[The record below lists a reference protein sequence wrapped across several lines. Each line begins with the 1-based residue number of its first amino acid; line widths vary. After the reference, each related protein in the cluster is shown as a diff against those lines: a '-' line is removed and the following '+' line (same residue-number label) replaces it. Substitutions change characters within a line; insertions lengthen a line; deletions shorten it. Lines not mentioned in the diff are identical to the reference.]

1 MNQPKDRF
9 TVFMLTLSA
18 LAISASAAFFSVYG
32 LSKLFAGA
40 SLAVIIMAS
49 ILEASKLI
57 VAYSLHKNSKKLPAT
72 LRAYLTIAVAVLMII
87 TSAGIYGFLSNAYQI
102 TANANTVVE
111 KEVAIIQAKVD
122 NNTNR
127 LNDLLSEKESLVKDI
142 NGLRQGITAGTTIET
157 VDRRTGLRLVARDNN
172 IAKSIN
178 AQLLDATERRNRLD
192 GDIEMLSATV
202 DSFKIQ
208 ILEKQSNNTA
218 AAELGPL
225 IYLSKLTSIPMD
237 RLINYF
243 ILMIVFVFDPLA
255 VSLVLALSRISDYDK
270 GLVLDTEPLDVEEEY
285 LEPEDQDTE
294 IEESIEEEQEHPLY
308 NVNVAEGD
316 TNPEH
321 VQKVPKFKVRT
332 VKKRVPEYK
341 VVDNGQRVVE
351 SKEVEEFVLEPS
363 DDEDGATIP
372 LSPEEYDKLVEKF
385 LSQYKDQK

>member
-1 MNQPKDRF
+1 MTQPKDRF

-40 SLAVIIMAS
+40 SLAVIVMAS

-57 VAYSLHKNSKKLPAT
+57 VAYSLHKNAKKLPVS
-72 LRAYLTIAVAVLMII
+72 LRAYLTVAVTVLMVI

-122 NNTNR
+122 NSTGR
-127 LNDLLSEKESLVKDI
+127 LDDLLREKESLVKDI
-142 NGLRQGITAGTTIET
+142 NNLRQGITAGTTIET
-157 VDRRTGLRLVARDNN
+157 VDRRTGQRLVSRDNN

-192 GDIEMLSATV
+192 IDIEKLSTTV
-202 DSFKIQ
+202 DSLEVT
-208 ILEKQSNNTA
+208 ILEKQSNNSA

-225 IYLSKLTSIPMD
+225 IYLSKLTSVPMD

-270 GLVLDTEPLDVEEEY
+270 GLIEEPNDKELDVSLY
-285 LEPEDQDTE
+285 EPDGSV
-294 IEESIEEEQEHPLY
+294 IEEFEGEQDVQESPLFDATSE
-308 NVNVAEGD
+308 NTSNTEG
-316 TNPEH
+316 E
-321 VQKVPKFKVRT
+321 KRLPKFKVKT
-332 VKKRVPEYK
+332 IKKRVPEYR

-363 DDEDGATIP
+363 EDEDAPAIP
-372 LSPEEYDKLVEKF
+372 LSTEEYEKLVEKF
-385 LSQYKDQK
+385 LTQYQDKK

>member
-1 MNQPKDRF
+1 MTQPKDRF

-40 SLAVIIMAS
+40 SLAVIVMAS

-57 VAYSLHKNSKKLPAT
+57 VAYSLHKNAKKLPVS
-72 LRAYLTIAVAVLMII
+72 LRAYLTVAVTVLMVI

-122 NNTNR
+122 NNTGR
-127 LNDLLSEKESLVKDI
+127 LDDLLREKESLVKDI
-142 NGLRQGITAGTTIET
+142 NNLRQGITAGTTIET
-157 VDRRTGLRLVARDNN
+157 VDRRTGQRLVSRDNN

-192 GDIEMLSATV
+192 IDIEKLSTTV
-202 DSFKIQ
+202 DSLEVT
-208 ILEKQSNNTA
+208 ILEKQSNNSA

-225 IYLSKLTSIPMD
+225 IYLSKLTSVPMD

-270 GLVLDTEPLDVEEEY
+270 GLIEGPNDKELDVDLY
-285 LEPEDQDTE
+285 EPDGSV
-294 IEESIEEEQEHPLY
+294 IEEFEGEQDEQESPLFDATSE
-308 NVNVAEGD
+308 NTSNTEG
-316 TNPEH
+316 E
-321 VQKVPKFKVRT
+321 KKLPKFKVKT
-332 VKKRVPEYK
+332 IKKRVPEYR

-363 DDEDGATIP
+363 EDEDAPAIP
-372 LSPEEYDKLVEKF
+372 LSTEEYEKLVEKF
-385 LSQYKDQK
+385 LTQYQDKK